1 MDNISDK
8 LMELSTML
16 QDSDEETKL
25 MFAQIF
31 ELSRKMAEKGITVQ
45 QLQMLVIVGHQVS
58 QNPELKQM
66 YQYLFNMTKFNPNDT
81 FH

>member
-8 LMELSTML
+8 LMELSIML

>member
-31 ELSRKMAEKGITVQ
+31 ELSRKMAEKGTTVQ